1 MVIDCLA
8 FSIYYKFRVLDR
20 QTCNNFSL
28 AHISG
33 PLQTDT
39 MICQANSNH
48 SQPFFE
54 FILMYHFILFHK
66 KIIHIATILVSCHLG
81 NLQATDS
88 KKNEITT
95 FVMKSTN
102 PHLPDRVDF
111 KHQFVKFKA
120 GRGI

>member
-1 MVIDCLA
+1 MPKVNFKFNFFGVIPQRN
-8 FSIYYKFRVLDR
+8 Y
-20 QTCNNFSL
+20 
-28 AHISG
+28 
-33 PLQTDT
+33 
-39 MICQANSNH
+39 
-48 SQPFFE
+48 
-54 FILMYHFILFHK
+54 LFHK

-102 PHLPDRVDF
+102 PHLPDRIDF